1 MILCSFVADGFRYSY
16 IVPIPKIKDYYSKSL
31 TCEDFRAIAISPVL
45 SQVFEHCII
54 KRYESFLV
62 SSDNQFGLKNGCSYA
77 IRTVRGIVDNYAS
90 KGNTANLCATNI
102 SKAFDRVNHCALLSK
117 LMKRLIPVQ
126 LLRLLENWL
135 LNCYSCVKWADSF
148 SQFCKLDFD
157 VRQDS
162 VMSPLSFAVYVDDL
176 AKCCD
181 CSRGIYTVL
190 YADDIL
196 LLTSTVSELQ
206 NLLNTRE
213 RELQALDLVINVKK
227 SCCLRIGPRNDVNCE
242 RLSSLSG
249 TLLPWTKEVKYLGI
263 YLVSSNVSK
272 SE

>member
-90 KGNTANLCATNI
+90 KGNTANLYAINI
-102 SKAFDRVNHCALLSK
+102 SKAFDRVNHFGLLSK

-148 SQFCKLDFD
+148 SQFFKLDF
-157 VRQDS
+157 
-162 VMSPLSFAVYVDDL
+162 
-176 AKCCD
+176 
-181 CSRGIYTVL
+181 GVL
-190 YADDIL
+190 CP
-196 LLTSTVSELQ
+196 
-206 NLLNTRE
+206 R
-213 RELQALDLVINVKK
+213 
-227 SCCLRIGPRNDVNCE
+227 CCLQCM
-242 RLSSLSG
+242 
-249 TLLPWTKEVKYLGI
+249 
-263 YLVSSNVSK
+263 
-272 SE
+272 